1 MSGKKLAKLT
11 MLANRIRK
19 IISFEL
25 GKEIDKDVFFVLSQA
40 WDKEIF

>member
-1 MSGKKLAKLT
+1 MSGKIGKINN
-11 MLANRIRK
+11 LANRIRK
-19 IISFEL
+19 IVSFEL